1 MKKLIITLA
10 LLLPLISQADF
21 AATWVATST
30 SQGWILPQ
38 LISGT
43 RPTIVAP
50 VFNAS
55 SSTQPSIFQGGIKV
69 FNGNDVNV
77 STNSLVSSGNNT
89 ILVGGSIGEMTL
101 HSVGMY
107 TITSD
112 GGYTLQSNSNTFQN
126 TFFLGTSYTFGQD
139 ITINSAQDI
148 LLNPSRNIGIGTS
161 SPYAKL
167 SVVGPVVAS
176 YFVGTTT
183 ATSTFGHSLDI
194 QSGCFS
200 IAGVCISAGGSSQW
214 TTNGSSI
221 YYNTG
226 NVGLGTSTPGT
237 KLSLGDTG
245 ASTINIS
252 ETATSTFGTG
262 INLRTGCF
270 ALNGTC
276 ISGGG
281 TSPSTITYSDLYFWA
296 RFVTPASVQ
305 GQDPFTG
312 AALVSGTTNTVAS
325 SSVLTTKHRSGVLTR
340 SAAGA
345 FSGGR
350 WQTALGGYLIGA
362 NQVFEAVAQVP
373 GSVASR
379 TVTLGFT
386 NQNSGV
392 ADTSAHSLWLEINNL
407 TVKGVTS
414 RFSNAS
420 STTATTYTL
429 SSGDTDWYRFKIVTN
444 SDWSTATFY
453 VYNDSDTEVWTDS
466 LSTSTTLPNTSTSTA
481 AVGMTAISR
490 AGGATELLNLD
501 YMGFGTVAGYN
512 KTFSN

>member
-43 RPTIVAP
+43 RPTVVAP
-50 VFNAS
+50 IFHAT
-55 SSTQPSIFQGGIKV
+55 STTQQSLFQGGIKIP
-69 FNGNDVNV
+69 NGNDI
-77 STNSLVSSGNNT
+77 TMSLGGVITSNNNNIVVESGINAMNF
-89 ILVGGSIGEMTL
+89 E
-101 HSVGMY
+101 SVGAA
-107 TITSD
+107 TFLASGFSVVAGT
-112 GGYTLQSNSNTFQN
+112 NTFQSN
-126 TFFLGTSYTFGQD
+126 FFTGTTYSFGQEVS
-139 ITINSAQDI
+139 ITSEGNM
-148 LLNPSRNIGIGTS
+148 LLSPGGNLGIGTS
-161 SPYAKL
+161 TPYAKL
-167 SVVGPVVAS
+167 SVAGHTVVERLTS
-176 YFVGTTT
+176 TSTT
-183 ATSTFGHSLDI
+183 ATSTFGHSINLV
-194 QSGCFS
+194 SGCFAVGG
-200 IAGVCISAGGSSQW
+200 ICISAGGSSQW

-226 NVGLGTSTPGT
+226 NVGLGTTTPGT
-237 KLSLGDTG
+237 RLSLGDTG
-245 ASTINIS
+245 ASTINLS
-252 ETATSTFGTG
+252 DTSTSTFGTG
-262 INLRTGCF
+262 LNIRTGCY

-312 AALVSGTTNTVAS
+312 AAMVSGTTNTVAS
-325 SSVLTTKHRSGVLTR
+325 TSVLTTKHRSGVLTR

-350 WQTALGGYLIGA
+350 WQTTLSGYLIGA

-407 TVKGVTS
+407 TVKGVAS

-444 SDWSTATFY
+444 PDWSTATFY

-466 LSTSTTLPNTSTSTA
+466 LSTTLPNTSTSTA